1 MYRYACLRETPNR
14 FINAD
19 MISSLPA
26 PSSNKDI
33 AALVRL
39 ANSEFGDLFICH
51 KNTTFYVIC
60 QVLFHLLVL
69 FQLLLY
75 GKTAS
80 NSKLAIVL
88 VE

>member
-19 MISSLPA
+19 MISSLPV
-26 PSSNKDI
+26 PSFNKDI
-33 AALVRL
+33 TALIRSASSVC
-39 ANSEFGDLFICH
+39 GDLFICH
-51 KNTTFYVIC
+51 KNTTFYVTC
-60 QVLFHLLVL
+60 QVL

-75 GKTAS
+75 GKTFS